1 MNRFT
6 PMTLS
11 ANVGLTS
18 CQLVQ
23 FINEIT
29 LILRPREFVSLFG
42 HEPAHSVPFK
52 IDMLNELGY
61 VV

>member
-6 PMTLS
+6 PMTFS

-23 FINEIT
+23 FVNEIT
-29 LILRPREFVSLFG
+29 LVLRPREIVSLFG
-42 HEPAHSVPFK
+42 HELAHSFPFK
-52 IDMLNELGY
+52 FGMVSEVGY